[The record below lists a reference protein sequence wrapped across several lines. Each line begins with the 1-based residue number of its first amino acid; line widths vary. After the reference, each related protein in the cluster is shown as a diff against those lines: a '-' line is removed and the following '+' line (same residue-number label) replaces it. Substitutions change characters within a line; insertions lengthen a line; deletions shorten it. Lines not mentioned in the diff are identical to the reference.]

1 MNEQEI
7 KEAIS
12 SLLTLWRDVEW
23 WEEQGF
29 HQIRPTLKAA
39 ADAARQLKSERDEW
53 RRTAYEI
60 TEQAN
65 KMRDNLTEERDIVK
79 ADFEKVVGYNTR
91 LQDELDKARAE
102 VERLK
107 VELQR
112 ESARYQAAI
121 NGLEHTS
128 NQRDDARR
136 QRDEILADR
145 DNVQQERDEA
155 RAEVEERKNA
165 LMEAINQIDDY
176 KSKFLLWFERAKTE
190 NTKLLAALE
199 DANQARAEV
208 ERLKSQEVKV
218 TFVGQPSLSGG
229 SGGSF
234 AGNDHI
240 PDATKMIR
248 PEPSRL
254 EIAAMFKA
262 AWFSNADYKS
272 EDCCDDRWWIEQA
285 DALIEAA
292 KGGAK

>member
-7 KEAIS
+7 KQAIS

-39 ADAARQLKSERDEW
+39 ADAARQLKSERDEAREQVERLTVARDEW
-53 RRTAYEI
+53 RKTAYQI

-65 KMRDNLTEERDIVK
+65 KTRDNLTEERDIAK

-102 VERLK
+102 VERLTR
-107 VELQR
+107 ELEQAISERTPHDYGIIKEQR
-112 ESARYQAAI
+112 DHYRDRLCAAI
-121 NGLEHTS
+121 KET
-128 NQRDDARR
+128 Q
-136 QRDEILADR
+136 
-145 DNVQQERDEA
+145 EA
-155 RAEVEERKNA
+155 RAE
-165 LMEAINQIDDY
+165 M
-176 KSKFLLWFERAKTE
+176 
-190 NTKLLAALE
+190 
-199 DANQARAEV
+199 
-208 ERLKSQEVKV
+208 ERLKNH
-218 TFVGQPSLSGG
+218 L
-229 SGGSF
+229 
-234 AGNDHI
+234 

-254 EIAAMFKA
+254 EIAAMLQA
-262 AWFSNADYKS
+262 GWLANPES
-272 EDCCDDRWWIEQA
+272 EIDNQHDWWLAQA